1 MMWAP
6 SAGGK
11 IRMVAKHFRDLAIDE
26 DRLDICLRKAWGYLQ
41 KIDGATSEDFRI
53 LGSLCDCWGG
63 GRGEKVHLASLNWLE
78 DS

>member
-41 KIDGATSEDFRI
+41 KNRWGHFRR
-53 LGSLCDCWGG
+53 L
-63 GRGEKVHLASLNWLE
+63 
-78 DS
+78 